1 MAWYHVSLN
10 KKSPYH
16 CITRKGDVKEKESGK
31 RIAAEDREDVGIAVG
46 LDVLHGFQGLRAFRG
61 NGKVHLGVVRHVG
74 GICGFGEGN
83 RAQLQSAA
91 GAPYFSA
98 IF

>member
-1 MAWYHVSLN
+1 MCFMAF
-10 KKSPYH
+10 
-16 CITRKGDVKEKESGK
+16 R
-31 RIAAEDREDVGIAVG
+31 
-46 LDVLHGFQGLRAFRG
+46 GLRAFRG

-91 GAPYFSA
+91 DAELSGGRR
-98 IF
+98 IFRHCGVLEGFAVGNGE